1 MNFKINVLGATAL
14 AVAFSMLPIQAQA
27 FLEDSDARK
36 EILKQREDL
45 KKLNARLDNEIKSA
59 NARIESEIKNLNV
72 RVDNEIKNINTRID
86 NQIEQLARRIDTK
99 ADDKKV
105 NALFTDLEKLR
116 SDLRGEVAELR
127 GQVEILSNELR
138 KSQQKVDKVTN
149 DLANEGRKTK
159 DLHRNVEERLSRLEP
174 RRQTID
180 SVDYELTQKEQ
191 KAIDEA
197 TALLKKKDFASAAKA
212 FATFVQRFPGSDYA
226 PQAYY
231 LLGSSYFAAD
241 DCKNAIPALQTVIS
255 QDKKIQKT
263 PDAMLNLAIC
273 HQDLDNSDAARSTL
287 EALIKEY
294 PSSPAAE
301 TARGKLSALK

>member
-1 MNFKINVLGATAL
+1 MNLKINVLGATAL
-14 AVAFSMLPIQAQA
+14 GVAFCMLPIQAQA

-45 KKLNARLDNEIKSA
+45 KKLNARIDSEIKNV

-72 RVDNEIKNINTRID
+72 RVDNEIKNINARID

-127 GQVEILSNELR
+127 GQVEILNNELR

-149 DLANEGRKTK
+149 DLVNEGRKTK
-159 DLHRNVEERLSRLEP
+159 DFYRNVDERLSKLEP
-174 RRQTID
+174 RRQTIEG
-180 SVDYELTQKEQ
+180 VDYELTQKEQ
-191 KAIDEA
+191 KAIEEA
-197 TALLKKKDFASAAKA
+197 TALLKKRDFANAAKA
-212 FATFVQRFPGSDYA
+212 FTTFLQRFPGSDYA

-231 LLGSSYFAAD
+231 FLGSSYLAAD
-241 DCKNAIPALQTVIS
+241 DCKNAIPALQTVVS
-255 QDKKIQKT
+255 QNKKNQKT
-263 PDAMLNLAIC
+263 PDVMLNLAIC

-294 PSSPAAE
+294 PSSPAAD
-301 TARGKLSALK
+301 TARSRLSALK

>member
-14 AVAFSMLPIQAQA
+14 AVACSMLPIQAQA

-36 EILKQREDL
+36 EILKQREDI
-45 KKLNARLDNEIKSA
+45 KKINPRIDSEIKA
-59 NARIESEIKNLNV
+59 INARIDS
-72 RVDNEIKNINTRID
+72 EIKNINTRID

-116 SDLRGEVAELR
+116 SDLRSEVAELR
-127 GQVEILSNELR
+127 GQVEILNNELR
-138 KSQQKVDKVTN
+138 KSQQKVDKLTN
-149 DLANEGRKTK
+149 DLANESRKTK
-159 DLHRNVEERLSRLEP
+159 DLHKNVEDRLSRLEP

-180 SVDYELTQKEQ
+180 GVDYELTQKEQ

-197 TALLKKKDFASAAKA
+197 TALLKKRDFANAAKA
-212 FATFVQRFPGSDYA
+212 FATFLQRFPGSDYA

-231 LLGSSYFAAD
+231 LLGSSYVAAD
-241 DCKNAIPALQTVIS
+241 DCKNAIPALQTVVS

-263 PDAMLNLAIC
+263 PDVMLNLAIC

-301 TARGKLSALK
+301 TARGKLNALK